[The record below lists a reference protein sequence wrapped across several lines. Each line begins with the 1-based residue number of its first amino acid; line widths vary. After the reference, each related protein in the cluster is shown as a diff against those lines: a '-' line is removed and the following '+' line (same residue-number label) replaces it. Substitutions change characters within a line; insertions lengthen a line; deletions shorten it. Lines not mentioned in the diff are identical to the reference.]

1 MANRSTTLI
10 HYWYSYFVT
19 IKLTKTLGFADL
31 ENYWLDTVENCLQ
44 KVMCDIGSKYPICI
58 TSDITDA
65 PCLKFN
71 TINTLFINRWHHFK
85 FVNLLHKMLFP

>member
-1 MANRSTTLI
+1 MANQSTTLI

-31 ENYWLDTVENCLQ
+31 ENYWFDTVGNCLQ

-58 TSDITDA
+58 MSA
-65 PCLKFN
+65 L
-71 TINTLFINRWHHFK
+71 RG
-85 FVNLLHKMLFP
+85 HKNYFWPKNGSE

>member
-31 ENYWLDTVENCLQ
+31 ENYWLDTVGNCLQ

-58 TSDITDA
+58 TSDGERIIMKPMVSMWKLSTTPWMA
-65 PCLKFN
+65 MKLQENLKLKE
-71 TINTLFINRWHHFK
+71 I
-85 FVNLLHKMLFP
+85 

>member
-31 ENYWLDTVENCLQ
+31 ENYWFDTVGNCLQ

-58 TSDITDA
+58 TSAWTEKTPITA
-65 PCLKFN
+65 
-71 TINTLFINRWHHFK
+71 
-85 FVNLLHKMLFP
+85 